1 MASILGWPLVG
12 FSSPAWRALADLP
25 FSYRCHKLSNDAAVV
40 GTSTRTARAPSPPA
54 RTKKSAR
61 PATRREREKGK
72 GKNVSPHW
80 FTRHEVSCRHTSS
93 WSRNE
98 QGSKET
104 SGSSQEEQGRRVIRV
119 FSLRRWVCRGSPPPR
134 PFFFF
139 SFLLP
144 VLCAANSPFPCRCRS
159 TSSLMKST
167 MKLARQ
173 TNTLSTSLPRWVSK
187 RQQHGKS
194 FGPCPTYPSVVRQ
207 KHTYQVQERL

>member
-119 FSLRRWVCRGSPPPR
+119 FSLRRGVCRGSPPPSSLL
-134 PFFFF
+134 FFF
-139 SFLLP
+139 LPATRALRCQLTIPLP
-144 VLCAANSPFPCRCRS
+144 VQVDVLSNEVHHEAGKADEYFVNKFTEMGFQEAA
-159 TSSLMKST
+159 
-167 MKLARQ
+167 AR
-173 TNTLSTSLPRWVSK
+173 
-187 RQQHGKS
+187 
-194 FGPCPTYPSVVRQ
+194 
-207 KHTYQVQERL
+207 